1 MRWHPKGE
9 ILVSA
14 SYDDSIKLWR
24 EEEGD
29 WVCAQT
35 LSGPGSGH
43 RSTVWD
49 VAFRQPG
56 GDLMASVSD
65 DRSLKVWRCSPSPQ
79 RPSEPL
85 WRLETTHADA
95 HERAAFSVDW
105 QAAGGDADAS
115 GSGEQ
120 LIATGG
126 ADNRIALFRL
136 VAAGEAEAE
145 GAAPT
150 ALRSVFM
157 PGPAGAGPGPVA
169 RPAPLQLELGLSRD
183 AAHASDVNCV
193 RWNPVRRGCLASA
206 SDDGTIRLWRVGG
219 GAPEEAT
226 RG

>member
-85 WRLETTHADA
+85 WRLETTHAAA
-95 HERAAFSVDW
+95 HERAAFS
-105 QAAGGDADAS
+105 S
-115 GSGEQ
+115 S
-120 LIATGG
+120 
-126 ADNRIALFRL
+126 
-136 VAAGEAEAE
+136 
-145 GAAPT
+145 
-150 ALRSVFM
+150 
-157 PGPAGAGPGPVA
+157 
-169 RPAPLQLELGLSRD
+169 SR
-183 AAHASDVNCV
+183 
-193 RWNPVRRGCLASA
+193 
-206 SDDGTIRLWRVGG
+206 
-219 GAPEEAT
+219 
-226 RG
+226 